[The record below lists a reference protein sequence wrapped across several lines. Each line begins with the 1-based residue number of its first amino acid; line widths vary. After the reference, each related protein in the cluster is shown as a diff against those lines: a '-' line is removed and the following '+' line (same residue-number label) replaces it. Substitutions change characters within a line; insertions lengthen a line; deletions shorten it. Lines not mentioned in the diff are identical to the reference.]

1 MGFGLTVGAGLAEV
15 IARGVVDAAGEG
27 ETACGAKGS
36 AQAQANTISARLAHL
51 MPVERTRLRQRYRT
65 S

>member
-1 MGFGLTVGAGLAEV
+1 MGFGLTAGLGLAEV
-15 IARGVVDAAGEG
+15 MASGVVDAAGEG
-27 ETACGAKGS
+27 EPACGAMGS
-36 AQAQANTISARLAHL
+36 AQAQANAISARLAHL